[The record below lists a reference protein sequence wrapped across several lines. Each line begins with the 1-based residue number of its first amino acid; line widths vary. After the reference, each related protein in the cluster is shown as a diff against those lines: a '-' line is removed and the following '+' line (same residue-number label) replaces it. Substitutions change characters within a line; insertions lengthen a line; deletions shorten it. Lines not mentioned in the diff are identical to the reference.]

1 MTALIESAALHQML
15 NESSAAMRVVDAT
28 WFMPNDGRNGWQEF
42 VKAHIPQ
49 AVYFDLDK
57 TSEQNTDLPH
67 MLPKASEF
75 HAEMRRLGIAPNQ
88 KIICYDAHG
97 LMSAARFWW
106 MLRGF
111 GYPHAFVLNGGLP
124 KWRQENR
131 PLAQGESGDVK
142 APSPD
147 KNILSDKFNDDLV
160 RSQQQ
165 IQQILPDLA
174 KSVQMLDARPR
185 DRFTGVAPE
194 PRPGLLGGHIP
205 GAKNLPY
212 VDILA
217 ADKTVLPAA
226 QLMDK
231 FQQAAIDPSK
241 PVITTCGS
249 GVTAAVLAL
258 GLYELGNEN
267 VAIYDGSWAE
277 WGKDRGDKSL
287 PIERGA
293 GV

>member
-1 MTALIESAALHQML
+1 MTALIESAALNQML
-15 NESSAAMRVVDAT
+15 DQPSGGLRVVDAT
-28 WFMPNDGRNGWQEF
+28 WFMPNDGRNGRMEF
-42 VKAHIPQ
+42 VKAHIPL

-57 TSEQNTDLPH
+57 VSDQNTELPH

-75 HAEMRRLGIAPNQ
+75 HAEMQRLGIEPKD

-111 GYPHAFVLNGGLP
+111 GYPHALVLNGGLP
-124 KWRQENR
+124 KWRQEGR
-131 PLAQGESGDVK
+131 PLVPGESVK
-142 APSPD
+142 AQSPAPD
-147 KNILSDKFNDDLV
+147 KNDLSDKFNENLV

-165 IQQILPDLA
+165 ILQILPQIG
-174 KSVQMLDARPR
+174 KSAQVLDARPH
-185 DRFTGVAPE
+185 DRFIGAAPE
-194 PRPGLLGGHIP
+194 PRPGLLRGHIP

-217 ADKTVLPAA
+217 ADKTVLPPA
-226 QLMDK
+226 QLKEK
-231 FQQAAIDPSK
+231 FQHAKIDPSR

-277 WGKDRGDKSL
+277 WGKDRGPDSL
-287 PIERGA
+287 PHETA
-293 GV
+293 V

>member
-1 MTALIESAALHQML
+1 MTALIESAALNQML
-15 NESSAAMRVVDAT
+15 TQPTDSVRIVDAT
-28 WFMPNDGRNGWQEF
+28 WFMPNDGRNGRMEF
-42 VKAHIPQ
+42 VKAHIPM

-57 TSEQNTDLPH
+57 TSDQNTDLPH

-75 HAEMRRLGIAPNQ
+75 HAEMQRLGIAPKD

-124 KWRQENR
+124 KWRQEGR
-131 PLAQGESGDVK
+131 PLVQGESVK
-142 APSPD
+142 AHAAAPD
-147 KNILSDKFNDDLV
+147 QKELSDKFNDQLV

-165 IQQILPDLA
+165 IQHILPEID
-174 KSVQMLDARPR
+174 KSVQLLDARPR
-185 DRFTGVAPE
+185 DRFIGAAPE

-217 ADKTVLPAA
+217 ADKTVLPPA
-226 QLMDK
+226 QLMEK
-231 FQQAAIDPSK
+231 FRQAAIDPTK
-241 PVITTCGS
+241 PVITSCGS

-277 WGKDRGDKSL
+277 WGKDRGDLSL
-287 PIERGA
+287 PVERAA
-293 GV
+293 GG